1 MQSLKIKVLLVVVAF
16 VLFMLLTMGMYW
28 WNIVAFRERL
38 TVMDE
43 FHDVVS
49 DILETRR
56 YEKNFMF
63 YPEPGSLGEALVYL
77 DRAEHTVA
85 LLQPKIVE
93 IAGRDVYDG
102 LLDDIAAYRTLLHAL
117 ANGDRSVADDTRQHG
132 TRLVEG
138 AQSLLATKKQA
149 IHDALDR
156 ILFMPLAVMSLILIS
171 ITAVYLWQAR
181 KILDRLDYVQRA
193 AEGVAK
199 GDYEAIQHLTSQ
211 DPISEMMRSAFQSMA
226 AQLDDRQ
233 EQLIEAR
240 KLVSIGTLTSGIAH
254 ELNNPLNN
262 VSLTADTLL
271 EELDDLPEAEV
282 RELLGD
288 IINETGRASE
298 VVRNL
303 LDFSR
308 EEERPL
314 ARLSM
319 NNVIRQTLKLVG
331 NQLSLNGIKVEA
343 DLPEGL
349 PDIHGDMHY
358 LQQVFINLFLNADQA
373 MEKGGTLGVK
383 VRRDHDRLCVDV
395 SDTGC
400 GMDRDTLSRIFDPF
414 FTTKPVGK
422 GTGLGLSIIYG
433 ILKKHGGGIDV
444 QSEEGVGTTFT
455 VCLPVLAD
463 EAAPAAGTGEEAA

>member
-1 MQSLKIKVLLVVVAF
+1 MQSLKIKVLLVVLAF

-38 TVMDE
+38 IIMDE

-77 DRAEHTVA
+77 DRAEHTVT
-85 LLQPKIVE
+85 LLRPQIVE
-93 IAGRDVYDG
+93 ILGRGTYDG
-102 LLDDIAAYRTLLHAL
+102 VLDDITEYRRLLHSL
-117 ANGDRSVADDTRQHG
+117 ANGDKSVADSTRQHG
-132 TRLVEG
+132 TRLVEA
-138 AQSLLATKKQA
+138 AQALLKKKKQT
-149 IHDALDR
+149 IHDALNR
-156 ILFMPLAVMSLILIS
+156 ILFMPLAASSLILIL
-171 ITAVYLWQAR
+171 ITSVYFWQAR
-181 KILDRLDYVQRA
+181 KVLGRLNYVQRA
-193 AEGVAK
+193 ADGVAK
-199 GDYEAIQHLTSQ
+199 GDYEAIQHLTSE
-211 DPISEMMRSAFQSMA
+211 DPISVMMRSAFQSMA
-226 AQLDDRQ
+226 AQLDERQ

-271 EELDDLPEAEV
+271 EELDDLPEEEV

-319 NNVIRQTLKLVG
+319 ANVVRQTLKLVG
-331 NQLSLNGIKVEA
+331 NQLSLNGIKVET
-343 DLPEGL
+343 DLPDDL

-373 MEKGGTLGVK
+373 MEKGGTLK
-383 VRRDHDRLCVDV
+383 VAARSDGESLCVDV
-395 SDTGC
+395 ADTGC
-400 GMDRDTLSRIFDPF
+400 GMDKDTLSRIFDPF

-433 ILKKHGGGIDV
+433 ILKKHGGSIDV
-444 QSEEGVGTTFT
+444 QSREGEGTTFT

-463 EAAPAAGTGEEAA
+463 GEAA

>member
-28 WNIVAFRERL
+28 WNIAAFRDRL
-38 TVMDE
+38 LIMDE

-77 DRAEHTVA
+77 DRAEQTAA
-85 LLQPKIVE
+85 LLKPKIVE
-93 IAGRDVYDG
+93 LVGAGTYDG
-102 LLDDIAAYRTLLHAL
+102 LLGDMGAYRRLLHSL
-117 ANGDRSVADDTRQHG
+117 ANGDQTVADETRQHG
-132 TRLVEG
+132 TRLVESVQ
-138 AQSLLATKKQA
+138 ALLRTKRQT

-156 ILFMPLAVMSLILIS
+156 ILFMPLAVSSLILIL

-181 KILDRLDYVQRA
+181 KILGRLDYVRRA

-199 GDYEAIQHLTSQ
+199 GDYDAVQRLTSE
-211 DPISEMMRSAFQSMA
+211 DPISMMMRAAFQSMA
-226 AQLDDRQ
+226 AQLDERQ

-271 EELDDLPEAEV
+271 EELDELPGEEV
-282 RELLGD
+282 REMLGD

-308 EEERPL
+308 DEERPL
-314 ARLSM
+314 TRLGM
-319 NNVIRQTLKLVG
+319 ANVIRQTLKLVG
-331 NQLSLNGIKVEA
+331 NQLALNGIRVET
-343 DLPEGL
+343 DLPDGL
-349 PDIHGDMHY
+349 PDVRGDMHY

-373 MEKGGTLGVK
+373 MERGGTLRVAA
-383 VRRDHDRLCVDV
+383 RADDERLCVDV
-395 SDTGC
+395 ADTGC
-400 GMDRDTLSRIFDPF
+400 GMDKDTVGRIFDPF

-433 ILKKHGGGIDV
+433 ILKKHGGAIDV
-444 QSEEGVGTTFT
+444 HSEEGKGTTFT
-455 VCLPVLAD
+455 VCLPVLPQG
-463 EAAPAAGTGEEAA
+463 EAA

>member
-1 MQSLKIKVLLVVVAF
+1 MQSLKIKVLLVGVAF
-16 VLFMLLTMGMYW
+16 ILFMLLTMGMYW

-77 DRAEHTVA
+77 DRAEHTVT
-85 LLQPKIVE
+85 LLKPKIEE
-93 IAGRDVYDG
+93 ITGRGIYDG
-102 LLDDIAAYRTLLHAL
+102 LLDDIAEYRGLLHAL
-117 ANGDRSVADDTRQHG
+117 ANGDASVADDTRQHG
-132 TRLVEG
+132 ARLVEG
-138 AQSLLATKKQA
+138 AQSLLTTKKQT

-181 KILDRLDYVQRA
+181 KILDRLNYVQRA
-193 AEGVAK
+193 ADGVAK
-199 GDYEAIQHLTSQ
+199 GDYEAVQHLTSQ
-211 DPISEMMRSAFQSMA
+211 DPISMMMRSAFQSMA
-226 AQLDDRQ
+226 AQLDERQ
-233 EQLIEAR
+233 EQLVEAR

-271 EELDDLPEAEV
+271 EELEDLPEEEV

-331 NQLSLNGIKVEA
+331 NQLSLNGIKVQT

-373 MEKGGTLGVK
+373 MEKGGTLGVR
-383 VRRDHDRLCVDV
+383 VRRDGERLCVDV

-400 GMDRDTLSRIFDPF
+400 GMDKDTLSRIFDPF

-433 ILKKHGGGIDV
+433 ILKKHGGAIDV
-444 QSEEGVGTTFT
+444 HSEEGTGTTFT

-463 EAAPAAGTGEEAA
+463 EPDFKEA

>member
-1 MQSLKIKVLLVVVAF
+1 MQSLKIKVFLVVVAF

-28 WNIVAFRERL
+28 WNISAFRERL
-38 TVMDE
+38 ITMDE
-43 FHDVVS
+43 FHDMVS

-63 YPEPGSLGEALVYL
+63 YPEPGSLNEALVYL
-77 DRAEHTVA
+77 DRAEQTA
-85 LLQPKIVE
+85 GLLEPKIVE
-93 IAGRDVYDG
+93 IVGRTAYEGFRRDIVSYRA
-102 LLDDIAAYRTLLHAL
+102 LLRSLV
-117 ANGDRSVADDTRQHG
+117 NGDKSVAADTRQHG
-132 TRLVEG
+132 TRLVES
-138 AQSLLATKKQA
+138 AQALLRKKRQT
-149 IHDALDR
+149 IHDALDH
-156 ILFMPLAVMSLILIS
+156 ILFMPLAAMSLILIL
-171 ITAVYLWQAR
+171 ITAVYIWQAR
-181 KILDRLDYVQRA
+181 KILDRLNYVQRA

-199 GDYEAIQHLTSQ
+199 GDYEAIQHLTSE
-211 DPISEMMRSAFQSMA
+211 DPISVMMRSAFRSMA
-226 AQLDDRQ
+226 DQLDHRQ
-233 EQLIEAR
+233 EQLFEAR

-271 EELDDLPEAEV
+271 EELDELPEEEV

-308 EEERPL
+308 EEDRPL

-319 NNVIRQTLKLVG
+319 ATVVQQTLKLVG
-331 NQLSLNGIKVEA
+331 NQLSLNGIKVVTDLPA
-343 DLPEGL
+343 DLPA
-349 PDIHGDMHY
+349 IHGDMHY

-373 MEKGGTLGVK
+373 MDKGGTLSIKAHSDGE
-383 VRRDHDRLCVDV
+383 RLCVDV
-395 SDTGC
+395 ADTGC
-400 GMDRDTLSRIFDPF
+400 GMDKDTLSRIFDPF

-433 ILKKHGGGIDV
+433 ILKKHGGSIEV
-444 QSEEGVGTTFT
+444 HSEEGEGTTFT
-455 VCLPVLAD
+455 VCLPVH
-463 EAAPAAGTGEEAA
+463 EEEEAA

>member
-1 MQSLKIKVLLVVVAF
+1 MHSLKIKVFLVVLAF
-16 VLFMLLTMGMYW
+16 VLFMLMTMGMYW

-38 TVMDE
+38 ITMDE

-63 YPEPGSLGEALVYL
+63 YPEPGSLREALVYL

-85 LLQPKIVE
+85 LLRPKIVE
-93 IAGRDVYDG
+93 I
-102 LLDDIAAYRTLLHAL
+102 LDRKTYNNVLKDIAVYRQLLHSL
-117 ANGDRSVADDTRQHG
+117 ANGDKSVADDTRQHG
-132 TRLVEG
+132 TRLVEE
-138 AQSLLATKKQA
+138 AQALLGKKKQT
-149 IHDALDR
+149 IHDALNR
-156 ILFMPLAVMSLILIS
+156 ILYMPLAVSSLILIL
-171 ITAVYLWQAR
+171 ITAVYVWQAR
-181 KILDRLDYVQRA
+181 KVIGRLNYVQRA
-193 AEGVAK
+193 ADGVAK
-199 GDYEAIQHLTSQ
+199 GEYEAIQHLTSD
-211 DPISEMMRSAFQSMA
+211 DPISRMMRSAFLSMA
-226 AQLDDRQ
+226 DQLDERQ

-271 EELDDLPEAEV
+271 EELEDLPKEEV
-282 RELLGD
+282 REMLGD
-288 IINETGRASE
+288 IIDETGRASE

-308 EEERPL
+308 DEERPL
-314 ARLSM
+314 TRLSM

-331 NQLSLNGIKVEA
+331 NQLSLNGIKVVT
-343 DLPEGL
+343 DLPDGL

-373 MEKGGTLGVK
+373 MERGGTLSIAARADGGYV
-383 VRRDHDRLCVDV
+383 CVDV

-400 GMDRDTLSRIFDPF
+400 GMGKDTQSRIFDPF

-433 ILKKHGGGIDV
+433 ILKKHGGSVDV
-444 QSEEGVGTTFT
+444 HSEEGQGTTFT
-455 VCLPVLAD
+455 VCLPVLP
-463 EAAPAAGTGEEAA
+463 EGEEA

>member
-1 MQSLKIKVLLVVVAF
+1 MQALKVKVFLVVVAF
-16 VLFMLLTMGMYW
+16 IMFMLLTMGMYW

-38 TVMDE
+38 TIMDE
-43 FHDVVS
+43 FHDVLS

-63 YPEPGSLGEALVYL
+63 YPEPGSLDEAKVYL
-77 DRAEHTVA
+77 DRAETTVA
-85 LLQPKIVE
+85 LLRPQIMEIVGQGSYDDLRAN
-93 IAGRDVYDG
+93 ITVY
-102 LLDDIAAYRTLLHAL
+102 RKLLHSL
-117 ANGDRSVADDTRQHG
+117 ANGDKSVADQTRQHG
-132 TRLVEG
+132 TRLVDL
-138 AQSLLATKKQA
+138 AQYLLKQKKII
-149 IHDALDR
+149 IHDALNH
-156 ILFMPLAVMSLILIS
+156 ILFMPLAVMSLVLVLI
-171 ITAVYLWQAR
+171 AVVYVWQAR
-181 KILDRLDYVQRA
+181 KIMQRLNYVQRA

-199 GDYEAIQHLTSQ
+199 GDYDAIQHLSSE
-211 DPISEMMRSAFQSMA
+211 DPISVLMRSAFRNMA
-226 AQLDDRQ
+226 DELDTRQ

-271 EELDDLPEAEV
+271 EDLDDMPKEEI

-308 EEERPL
+308 EEQRPQT
-314 ARLSM
+314 RLRM
-319 NNVIRQTLKLVG
+319 GTVIGQTLKLVG
-331 NQLSLNGIKVEA
+331 NQLALNHVKVETDLPA
-343 DLPEGL
+343 DLP
-349 PDIHGDMHY
+349 DIRGDLHY

-373 MEKGGTLGVK
+373 MEDGGTLRITAQSYGDK
-383 VRRDHDRLCVDV
+383 LCVDV
-395 SDTGC
+395 ADTGC
-400 GMDRDTLSRIFDPF
+400 GMDKETLGRVFDPF

-433 ILKKHGGGIDV
+433 IITKHGGSIDV
-444 QSEEGVGTTFT
+444 QSEPGKGTTFT
-455 VCLPVLAD
+455 VCLPILK
-463 EAAPAAGTGEEAA
+463 PGEEA

>member
-1 MQSLKIKVLLVVVAF
+1 
-16 VLFMLLTMGMYW
+16 
-28 WNIVAFRERL
+28 VAFRERMII
-38 TVMDE
+38 MDE

-63 YPEPGSLGEALVYL
+63 YPAEPGSLGEALVYL

-85 LLQPKIVE
+85 LLKPQIVE
-93 IAGRDVYDG
+93 ILGQGTYNAV
-102 LLDDIAAYRTLLHAL
+102 LKDIAVYRKLMHSL
-117 ANGDRSVADDTRQHG
+117 ANGDKTVSNETRQHG
-132 TRLVEG
+132 TRLVEA
-138 AQSLLATKKQA
+138 AQALLKKKKQT
-149 IHDALDR
+149 IHDALNR
-156 ILFMPLAVMSLILIS
+156 ILYMPLAASSLILIL
-171 ITAVYLWQAR
+171 ITAVYIWQAR
-181 KILDRLDYVQRA
+181 KMLGRLNYVQRA
-193 AEGVAK
+193 ADGVAK
-199 GDYEAIQHLTSQ
+199 GDYEAIQHLTSE
-211 DPISEMMRSAFQSMA
+211 DPISVMMRSAFQSMA
-226 AQLDDRQ
+226 AQLDERQ

-271 EELDDLPEAEV
+271 EELEDLPEEEV

-319 NNVIRQTLKLVG
+319 ANVVRQTLKLVG
-331 NQLSLNGIKVEA
+331 NQLSLNGIKVETSLPD
-343 DLPEGL
+343 DLP
-349 PDIHGDMHY
+349 DVRGDMHY

-373 MEKGGTLGVK
+373 MDKGGTLRVEARTEG
-383 VRRDHDRLCVDV
+383 DRLCVDV
-395 SDTGC
+395 ADNGC
-400 GMDRDTLSRIFDPF
+400 GMDKDTLSRIFDPF

-433 ILKKHGGGIDV
+433 ILKKHGGNIDV
-444 QSEEGVGTTFT
+444 HSEEGEGTTFT
-455 VCLPVLAD
+455 VCLPVLAN
-463 EAAPAAGTGEEAA
+463 GEDA